1 VKTTRHF
8 SKRMSQRG
16 ISRDMVSVVRQYG
29 ALDGNKVVLGR
40 RAAGQAISELM
51 TQLRT
56 LKKIQDK
63 GGLVIVEDGESL
75 ITTYNFSGRARQ
87 PGAGH

>member
-1 VKTTRHF
+1 
-8 SKRMSQRG
+8 MSQRG
-16 ISRDMVSVVRQYG
+16 VSRDMVSVVRQYG

-40 RAAGQAISELM
+40 RAAGLAISELM
-51 TQLRT
+51 AQLRT

-75 ITTYNFSGRARQ
+75 ITAYNFSGRVGRSGTAR
-87 PGAGH
+87 